1 MKHDEKIKNEVY
13 KFYKKIDNEYYYDNE
28 NRVYDAMNKE
38 DTYLK
43 NPDKFLE
50 IFNELWDDFYF
61 GETKNET

>member
-1 MKHDEKIKNEVY
+1 MKHDENIKNEVN

-28 NRVYDAMNKE
+28 NRVYGAMNKE
-38 DTYLK
+38 DAYLK
-43 NPDKFLE
+43 NPNKFLE